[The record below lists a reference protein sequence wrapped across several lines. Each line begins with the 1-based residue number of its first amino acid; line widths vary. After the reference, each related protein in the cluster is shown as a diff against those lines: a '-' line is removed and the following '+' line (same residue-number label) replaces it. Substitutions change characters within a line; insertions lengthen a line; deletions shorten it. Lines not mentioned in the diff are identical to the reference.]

1 MSLNTFT
8 KTICFLGQT
17 GGIKERE
24 SSGPIVEF
32 EMGHGMV
39 QVGIQQ
45 LYWTEVCKPSVMA
58 GAMGVLGQS
67 SSRGQALWYMESERS
82 GRELLF
88 LSIPSV

>member
-8 KTICFLGQT
+8 KTTWFLGQT
-17 GGIKERE
+17 SGIKERE
-24 SSGPIVEF
+24 SCGPIVEF

-39 QVGIQQ
+39 QVGSQQ

-58 GAMGVLGQS
+58 GAMGVLGRS
-67 SSRGQALWYMESERS
+67 SSRDQAVWYTESERS
-82 GRELLF
+82 GHELLF